1 MTNSFSEKELYMDRL
16 LHKNLRRRTED
27 IEYWR
32 KRAGW
37 FDDDVS
43 MKEFNNGVYDTYY
56 NVDDDGAGHRG
67 GSSSSSS
74 GGFAA
79 SAKGLG
85 TFIKIGAAVVAVIF
99 AVLVFRALSRRS
111 SSSRKVG
118 SSSKRSSSDSRG
130 QRSRS
135 RSRSSRSRSRS
146 RRASSK
152 TGNYE
157 LMDDKSDTRSR
168 KSSRSRSRSRRHSK
182 SRKSRSRS
190 KSRQNKEVL
199 V

>member
-1 MTNSFSEKELYMDRL
+1 MDVVKL
-16 LHKNLRRRTED
+16 VNKNLRRRTED
-27 IEYWR
+27 VDYWR

-56 NVDDDGAGHRG
+56 QVDDDGALHRG
-67 GSSSSSS
+67 SATETVGEGSNE
-74 GGFAA
+74 GIGPFLKLGA
-79 SAKGLG
+79 GLL
-85 TFIKIGAAVVAVIF
+85 AVII
-99 AVLVFRALSRRS
+99 AILLYRALSRRS

-118 SSSKRSSSDSRG
+118 SSSKGGTSDAKS
-130 QRSRS
+130 SRS

-146 RRASSK
+146 RKANSSS
-152 TGNYE
+152 NYE
-157 LMDDKSDTRSR
+157 LMDDAKSEARSR
-168 KSSRSRSRSRRHSK
+168 KSSRSRSRSRRRSK

-190 KSRQNKEVL
+190 KGRHSTKKEVL